1 MVSPS
6 DKAALQDAPIEEM
19 EFDSAETVELESLA
33 ERTLKGGISWEDLKA
48 ELGL

>member
-6 DKAALQDAPIEEM
+6 DETALWNALIEEM
-19 EFDSAETVELESLA
+19 EFDAAETEKLDRLA
-33 ERTLKGGISWEDLKA
+33 ERTLKCGISWEDLKS